1 VLAEHDTETALLSS
15 GDRAKLRAFAEM
27 KMKELCASDIGRQVE
42 FIGVGLDRP
51 ENGGALDN
59 LKKFVAKDETAG
71 HSIMTARP
79 GRARSS
85 RSLASAGI
93 LPSF

>member
-1 VLAEHDTETALLSS
+1 MT
-15 GDRAKLRAFAEM
+15 
-27 KMKELCASDIGRQVE
+27 MKELYARYIGRGVE

-51 ENGGALDN
+51 ENEGALDN
-59 LKKFVAKDETAG
+59 LKKFVAKDEAPG

-85 RSLASAGI
+85 RSLASAGFR
-93 LPSF
+93 PSF